1 MSLYKKPEDEL
12 KFREL
17 LKSPIRLFGWVFP
30 LFFVIILLFGIY
42 FVTNLN
48 QISFNEQ
55 AVGFTDTTN
64 VKKEIELKKGSISV
78 AVDLKLIKNP
88 TPDYIAN
95 GKKLYEATCMA
106 CHGSKGLG
114 DGTAGAMLNPKPRNL
129 ISTEGWTNGRNI
141 DQMYK
146 TLHEGI
152 IKNGMAAYE
161 YLPAADR
168 LAIISYIRN
177 FTQFPL
183 VTDEQVTSL
192 DQTYKLSKGTVLPNQ
207 VPVRIAE
214 IKLINDS
221 STSNEQL
228 LKFENKI
235 YQSQGNAG
243 ADILK
248 KNSLNYKKVFT
259 SFSRLGTN
267 QSLDKYISVVI
278 ANPINS
284 GFSPAVVQLSKEEWK
299 MLYDYLKTATM

>member
-1 MSLYKKPEDEL
+1 MNLNKKPEDEL

-17 LKSPIRLFGWVFP
+17 LKNPIRLFGWVFP

-78 AVDLKLIKNP
+78 AVNLKLIKNP
-88 TPDYIAN
+88 TPDFIAN

-106 CHGSKGLG
+106 CHGVKGLG

-146 TLHEGI
+146 TLYEGI

-192 DQTYKLSKGTVLPNQ
+192 DQTYKLSKGTVLPNH
-207 VPVRIAE
+207 VPVRTAE

-221 STSNEQL
+221 STSNKQL

-248 KNSLNYKKVFT
+248 KNSLDYKKVFT
-259 SFSRLGTN
+259 SFSRLGMN
-267 QSLDKYISVVI
+267 QNLDKYVSVVL
-278 ANPINS
+278 ADPINS

-299 MLYDYLKTATM
+299 ILYDYLKTATM